1 MTDAAIRKE
10 FDLFFCEKLAKSF
23 GGLRAVDG
31 FDLELRAGE
40 IVGLI
45 GPNGAGKTT
54 VFNLITGLE
63 RTDSGQAYFERRY
76 ITGLPAHRIA
86 HLGIARTFQNIR
98 LLGQLSVLDNV
109 KVAYH
114 CHARY
119 GLVAAALRLPSFR
132 RAERDIA
139 RKSMAFLE
147 FLGLEGEAGK
157 PAGSLPY
164 GRRRRLELARAL
176 ATEAKLL
183 LLDEPAAGLNETET
197 AELTAVIRRIRSELG
212 VTVLLI
218 EHDMKM
224 VMGLC
229 DRLVVLNFGRTIARG
244 TPAEVGADPEVI
256 EAYLGRPKE
265 ECVKQADGAETAEPA
280 PPKQPLRPRRLD
292 ERR

>member
-1 MTDAAIRKE
+1 VTESAIRKE
-10 FDLFFCEKLAKSF
+10 FDFFSCEKLTKSF
-23 GGLRAVDG
+23 GGLCAVDG
-31 FDLELRAGE
+31 FDLELKGGE

-63 RTDSGQAYFERRY
+63 RADSGRAYFERRY
-76 ITGLPAHRIA
+76 ITDMPAHRIA
-86 HLGIARTFQNIR
+86 RLGIARTFQNIR
-98 LLGQLSVLDNV
+98 LLGALSVLDNV

-114 CHARY
+114 RHADY
-119 GLVAAALRLPSFR
+119 GLTSAALRLPRFL

-157 PAGSLPY
+157 PAGALPY

-197 AELTAVIRRIRSELG
+197 AELAAVIRRIRSELG

-224 VMGLC
+224 IMGLC
-229 DRLVVLNFGRTIARG
+229 DRLVVLNFGRTIAKG
-244 TPAEVGADPEVI
+244 TPAEVGANPEVI
-256 EAYLGRPKE
+256 EAYLGRPNE
-265 ECVKQADGAETAEPA
+265 GCVPEGQA
-280 PPKQPLRPRRLD
+280 
-292 ERR
+292 